1 MIASDKGT
9 TMRIL
14 ETNLYVGPNQYAK
27 FRVIRHVLDIGILEN
42 WPSAKLGSQFADGLV
57 EALPGLAEHGCSYR
71 EPGGFVRRL
80 REDDGTWMAHIV
92 EHVALELQCVAG
104 NEVSFGRTR
113 SAGELGHYN
122 MVYAYVHEDVGLGA
136 CELGIKLLMHLL
148 PEAVQTQTSYALDP
162 DFDWNDELTAFI
174 KRAQRHAFGPSTA
187 SLVAAA
193 ESRGIPWLRLNKYSL
208 VQFGHGK
215 HQQRIQATITS
226 ETRHIAVEVSCDKE
240 DTHNLLNDLGL
251 PVPQQRMV
259 YSAREAVRG
268 AQRVGYPVVLKPLDA
283 NHGRGVSINLT
294 TDDEVKTAFD
304 VALDQGKSKGVLVE
318 SYITGFD
325 HRMLVVGNELV
336 AVAKRVPGHV
346 VGDGKQSIEQ
356 LVEEVNADP
365 RRGVGH
371 EKVLT
376 KLEIDDQA
384 KRLMANADHTE
395 KTILPAGRIFYLRDT
410 ANLSTG
416 GTAIDLTDVVHP
428 DNREMAVR
436 AIQAVGLDV
445 GGVDFLTDDIS
456 KSYKDIGG
464 AIVEVNAAPGF
475 RMHVAPSKGQPRDVA
490 GKVIDMLFPSGNT
503 GRIPIAA
510 ITGTNGKT
518 TTSRML
524 AHILKTCGHIVGL
537 TTTDG
542 IYVDGKQTVKGD
554 TTGPKSAQMILRDPV
569 VDFAVME
576 TARGGLVR
584 AGLGYDS
591 TSVSAC
597 LNVASDHL
605 GLGGIET
612 LEELAKIK
620 RIVVEAA
627 TDTVV
632 LNADDKNCLL
642 MADYSD
648 AKNIFYVTMNP
659 DHSLVKQHID
669 AGGQAAVL
677 EKGMNG
683 DMITIYDNCTHI
695 SLIWTHLIP
704 ATVEG
709 KATHNVQNAMFASAI
724 AYSVGKKIEHI
735 RQGLMTFNTTFFQ
748 SPGRMNVFDELPF
761 RVILDYAHNPAAF
774 RGLTDFVD
782 KLDKHNRKII
792 AVSCPGDRRDEDIA
806 DSATVL
812 AGHYDHYVLK
822 ADDNRR
828 GRGDDEIPQMLKAEL
843 LKNGVAED
851 AITIVA
857 DEQKAIQFALE
868 MAKEKDLLIVIGD
881 NVTRSWKQIV
891 HFGDNAKSAAAQ
903 VSNAAVP
910 ARIYESLID
919 EDQTIII
926 DDRGVRLAREVDED
940 GD

>member
-1 MIASDKGT
+1 MK
-9 TMRIL
+9 IL
-14 ETNLYVGPNQYAK
+14 KSNLYIGPNQYAK
-27 FRVIRHVLDIGILEN
+27 FRVIRHILDIGVLED
-42 WPSAKLGSQFADGLV
+42 WPSAKLGSGFIDALIA
-57 EALPGLAEHGCSYR
+57 ALPGLDEHGCSYR

-80 REDDGTWMAHIV
+80 REDDGTWMAHIT

-113 SAGELGHYN
+113 STGEVGQYN
-122 MVYAYVHEDVGLGA
+122 MVYAYIHRDVGLAAG
-136 CELGIKLLMHLL
+136 ELAIKLLMHLL
-148 PEAVQTQTSYALDP
+148 PAEVQAQTGYALDE
-162 DFDWNDELTAFI
+162 DWDWDDELRSFI
-174 KRAQRHAFGPSTA
+174 KHAQRHAFGPSTA

-193 ESRGIPWLRLNKYSL
+193 EQRGVPWLRLNKYSL

-226 ETRHIAVEVSCDKE
+226 ETKHIAVEISCDKE

-251 PVPQQRMV
+251 PVPHQFMI
-259 YSAREAVRG
+259 YSPREAVR
-268 AQRVGYPVVLKPLDA
+268 AAHRIGYPVVLKPLNA

-294 TDDEVKTAFD
+294 TDDEVRTAFD
-304 VALDQGKSKGVLVE
+304 FARDQGTSKAVLVE

-346 VGDGKQSIEQ
+346 TGDGKKSISDLIDQ
-356 LVEEVNADP
+356 VNEDP

-376 KLEIDDQA
+376 KLELDNQA
-384 KRLMANADHTE
+384 RRLMDNAGYDEQTVLNE
-395 KTILPAGRIFYLRDT
+395 GEIFYLRDT

-436 AIQAVGLDV
+436 AIMAVGLDV

-456 KSYKDIGG
+456 QSYKDIGG

-475 RMHVAPSKGQPRDVA
+475 RMHVAPSEGLPRDVA
-490 GKVIDMLFPSGNT
+490 GKVLDMLFPAGTAS
-503 GRIPIAA
+503 RIPIAA

-524 AHILKTCGHIVGL
+524 AHILKTCGNTVGL

-554 TTGPKSAQMILRDPV
+554 TTGPKSAQMVLRDPA
-569 VDFAVME
+569 VDFAVLE

-584 AGLGYDS
+584 SGLGYDS
-591 TSVSAC
+591 TNVSAC
-597 LNVASDHL
+597 LNVSSDHL
-605 GLGGIET
+605 GLGGVDTIED
-612 LEELAKIK
+612 LAKIK

-642 MADYSD
+642 MADYCD
-648 AKNIFYVTMNP
+648 ADHIFYVTMHH
-659 DHSLVKQHID
+659 DHALVKQHID
-669 AGGQAAVL
+669 AGGKAAVL
-677 EKGMNG
+677 ERAMNG

-704 ATVEG
+704 ATIEG
-709 KATHNVQNAMFASAI
+709 KAMHNVQNAMFAAAM
-724 AYSVGKKIEHI
+724 AYSFGQDIDQI
-735 RQGLMTFNTTFFQ
+735 RLGLKTFNTTFSQ
-748 SPGRMNVFDELPF
+748 APGRMNVFDELPF

-774 RGLTDFVD
+774 ETLTNLVD
-782 KLDKHNRKII
+782 KLDNHNRKII
-792 AVSCPGDRRDEDIA
+792 AVSSPGDRRDEDIME
-806 DSATVL
+806 STRIL

-828 GRGDDEIPQMLKAEL
+828 GRGDDEIPQLMKQGLID
-843 LKNGVAED
+843 NGVAED
-851 AITIVA
+851 AITIIP
-857 DEQKAIQFALE
+857 DEQEAIEQALK
-868 MAKEKDLLIVIGD
+868 MGGEKDLLIVIGD
-881 NVTRSWKQIV
+881 NVARSWKQIV
-891 HFGDNAKSAAAQ
+891 HFGDSLPEVAADPDAE
-903 VSNAAVP
+903 P
-910 ARIYESLID
+910 AIPMDYGELVD
-919 EDQTIII
+919 EDQSLIS
-926 DDRGVRLAREVDED
+926 DDRGVRLARSEDED